1 MVGKRLQKPAKMAQN
16 ALRKRLKRQHGQ
28 NFKSTHNPKV
38 GGSNPS
44 PAIWRN
50 NFTFFSKIA
59 RSNSTAALRS
69 ESAYVWV
76 TWSPIPLAVFLKT
89 GAASEPTTKLLQPNA
104 PSGKSDSSEVVQ
116 SRIKGEFTAGT
127 AKQFSYLIMVR
138 FWQQAS
144 YGSGVAKVPLTPTLL
159 PFRYLNTNRIGMTTT
174 LWTLVTASVRGVLS
188 IDRSRLDHDLR
199 DLGLRRQ
206 THGTQNLSVPSVV
219 PR

>member
-1 MVGKRLQKPAKMAQN
+1 M
-16 ALRKRLKRQHGQ
+16 
-28 NFKSTHNPKV
+28 
-38 GGSNPS
+38 
-44 PAIWRN
+44 
-50 NFTFFSKIA
+50 
-59 RSNSTAALRS
+59 
-69 ESAYVWV
+69 

-116 SRIKGEFTAGT
+116 SPDQRRVHGWDGETVFVLDNG
-127 AKQFSYLIMVR
+127 QI
-138 FWQQAS
+138 WQQAS
-144 YGSGVAKVPLTPTLL
+144 YVSDVAKVPLIPTLL

-206 THGTQNLSVPSVV
+206 THGTQNLSVPSVG

>member
-1 MVGKRLQKPAKMAQN
+1 MGKRVPPLSRP
-16 ALRKRLKRQHGQ
+16 Q
-28 NFKSTHNPKV
+28 NFFNQMHHPENLIRAKSCK
-38 GGSNPS
+38 
-44 PAIWRN
+44 A
-50 NFTFFSKIA
+50 
-59 RSNSTAALRS
+59 
-69 ESAYVWV
+69 
-76 TWSPIPLAVFLKT
+76 
-89 GAASEPTTKLLQPNA
+89 
-104 PSGKSDSSEVVQ
+104 
-116 SRIKGEFTAGT
+116 RIKGEFTAGT

-144 YGSGVAKVPLTPTLL
+144 YVSGVAKVPLIPTLL